1 MKVRISSCQSAQ
13 CCCSYFGCHIQRLS
27 AWQQEQEVDH
37 LSASGERNQKDD
49 IYEGNMSPLAGGKD
63 ARMSTR
69 TLGFVGAAPSSL
81 AGLARGKSYFIDPY
95 TPFTPRPDTLSTRSQ
110 ITGPPLASYRSNHWI
125 TQTRYRPVSF
135 PWTTT
140 ADAPAPASPTAL
152 NAFRTI
158 EYLVHLPKLS
168 GGSLPPRSLDL
179 RLTTGDPSAS
189 VDAESE
195 EKLRLSRFIVGP
207 NGHLLEKYKKAV
219 WEGLAQSPAEIFSRE
234 GLRFLPWKRLE
245 ERHGISAKW

>member
-1 MKVRISSCQSAQ
+1 MVEDAP
-13 CCCSYFGCHIQRLS
+13 
-27 AWQQEQEVDH
+27 QQEQEVDH

-125 TQTRYRPVSF
+125 TQTSIAYRPKRLQNHRIPRTPPETKRGFPAAPFPRPSF
-135 PWTTT
+135 
-140 ADAPAPASPTAL
+140 DDG
-152 NAFRTI
+152 R
-158 EYLVHLPKLS
+158 PK
-168 GGSLPPRSLDL
+168 
-179 RLTTGDPSAS
+179 
-189 VDAESE
+189 
-195 EKLRLSRFIVGP
+195 FIVGP
-207 NGHLLEKYKKAV
+207 NGHLLEKYKKA
-219 WEGLAQSPAEIFSRE
+219 GRTAFPAVEEVGRASWNFSKM
-234 GLRFLPWKRLE
+234 GYV
-245 ERHGISAKW
+245 